1 MGFLPP
7 KGASHIESR
16 KWPNT
21 HLGRQTQYHKQANNN
36 MDIKIKRDIY
46 TTTWELKANM
56 NNRQDKEKDFI
67 YGKMMLHERKKE
79 RGWV

>member
-1 MGFLPP
+1 MRFLPP
-7 KGASHIESR
+7 NGTSHIESR

-36 MDIKIKRDIY
+36 MDIKIKRDIC

-56 NNRQDKEKDFI
+56 NNRQDKEKI
-67 YGKMMLHERKKE
+67 LYMEK
-79 RGWV
+79 